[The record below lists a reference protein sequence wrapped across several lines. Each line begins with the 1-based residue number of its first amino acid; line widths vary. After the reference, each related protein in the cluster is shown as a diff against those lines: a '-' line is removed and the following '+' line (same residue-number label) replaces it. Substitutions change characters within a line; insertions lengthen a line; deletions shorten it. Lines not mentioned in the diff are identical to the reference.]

1 MTENRTGIDRA
12 RRLEP
17 KADTENDEDER
28 GNGRQGISKIAEKQT
43 EGIGY
48 VAEKDDEKDDEKTTK
63 MRNQK
68 TLDKGYDEKRIA
80 RTTETYKWGDRIS
93 R

>member
-1 MTENRTGIDRA
+1 M
-12 RRLEP
+12 
-17 KADTENDEDER
+17 ED
-28 GNGRQGISKIAEKQT
+28 GRQGISKIAEKQT

-48 VAEKDDEKDDEKTTK
+48 VAEEDGEKTTE

-80 RTTETYKWGDRIS
+80 RTTETYKCGG
-93 R
+93 

>member
-12 RRLEP
+12 RRLVT
-17 KADTENDEDER
+17 KADTENNEEER

-48 VAEKDDEKDDEKTTK
+48 VAEKDDEKTTK

-68 TLDKGYDEKRIA
+68 TLDKGMTKN
-80 RTTETYKWGDRIS
+80 G
-93 R
+93 